1 MENNTFKKLSQ
12 INVNEM
18 VDKKQTGG
26 TTLTYLSWASAF
38 QVAKENYPD
47 LEYEIERN
55 PETGLPYWY
64 DPLTGYMVFTKVTIN
79 GVTHEMWLP
88 VMDGTNHAM
97 KAEPYDVQTKYKK
110 YKVPAATMYDI
121 NKAIMRCLVKNL
133 SMFGLGLY
141 IYRGEDLPDGESQ
154 AQNAAQPPQAQPAN
168 RHIEKAVPQVPA
180 QSKAPVKDTRPVT
193 PQMVGFIEKTIEEH
207 QIRKDW
213 ICHKYKVSE
222 LKDLRVY
229 QAKHIGKNISK
240 LEAIFD
246 EEKEKNLNEKK
257 AHLADVV
264 TKNADITVDP
274 VAVMA
279 GQREMPTTFADAI
292 CPPPQQKKTEE
303 EEVSLESL
311 GLSPADLDAL
321 TECGNVFS

>member
-1 MENNTFKKLSQ
+1 MDNNNTFEILNA
-12 INVNEM
+12 INVNGVTEK
-18 VDKKQTGG
+18 KKQTNG
-26 TTLTYLSWASAF
+26 TTLTYISWASAY
-38 QVAKENYPD
+38 QIAKQHFPD
-47 LEYEIERN
+47 LSYEVERN

-88 VMDGTNHAM
+88 VLDATNHAM
-97 KAEPYDVQTKYKK
+97 KSEPYVVKTKYKTLTIQK
-110 YKVPAATMYDI
+110 ASMADI
-121 NKAIMRCLVKNL
+121 NRSIMRCLTKCL
-133 SMFGLGLY
+133 GMHGLGLY
-141 IYRGEDLPDGESQ
+141 LYQGEDLPSVE
-154 AQNAAQPPQAQPAN
+154 QAQPAQQPVKP
-168 RHIEKAVPQVPA
+168 IEKATVATQ
-180 QSKAPVKDTRPVT
+180 APVQKPVRDTRPVT
-193 PQMVGFIEKTIEEH
+193 DQMIGFMKNIIAEHGVTEEF
-207 QIRKDW
+207 
-213 ICHKYKVSE
+213 ICHKYKASQLQD
-222 LKDLRVY
+222 LKVY

-240 LEAIFD
+240 LKAIFD

-292 CPPPQQKKTEE
+292 CPPPQQKKTEGG
-303 EEVSLESL
+303 EVSLESL

-321 TECGNVFS
+321 TECGNVFN